1 MTTFNS
7 ISEIV
12 NTVANFNNEPF
23 ILVPSYTGEYI
34 PNWDIITEDGPNA
47 KEGNHF
53 LTLPEDDITHLTIDE
68 QKEIEELVSLL
79 PSNTVLHSISV
90 QQLSTGEFAYTYVF
104 KRSCT
109 PYPTNFQASKAL
121 SAAIPK
127 FNAFFNMVNDLTEYA
142 GHYYIT
148 PIPNTD
154 IVLGTFVIG

>member
-1 MTTFNS
+1 MVQKTFINGEGS
-7 ISEIV
+7 SKGNAATIGMLYTYWHEISK
-12 NTVANFNNEPF
+12 
-23 ILVPSYTGEYI
+23 
-34 PNWDIITEDGPNA
+34 DG
-47 KEGNHF
+47 
-53 LTLPEDDITHLTIDE
+53 ITHPTIDE

-90 QQLSTGEFAYTYVF
+90 QELSTGEFAYTYVF

-109 PYPTNFQASKAL
+109 IYPTNFQSSKAL

>member
-1 MTTFNS
+1 MIQKTFINGEGS
-7 ISEIV
+7 SKFNAATIGMLYTYWHEISK
-12 NTVANFNNEPF
+12 
-23 ILVPSYTGEYI
+23 
-34 PNWDIITEDGPNA
+34 DG
-47 KEGNHF
+47 
-53 LTLPEDDITHLTIDE
+53 ITHLTIDE

-79 PSNTVLHSISV
+79 PRNLILTQISMQELSN
-90 QQLSTGEFAYTYVF
+90 GEFVYTYVF

-148 PIPNTD
+148 PIYNTD
-154 IVLGTFVIG
+154 IVLGTFIIG

>member
-1 MTTFNS
+1 MVQKTF
-7 ISEIV
+7 I
-12 NTVANFNNEPF
+12 NNEGSSKF
-23 ILVPSYTGEYI
+23 NAATIGMLYTYWHEI
-34 PNWDIITEDGPNA
+34 A
-47 KEGNHF
+47 K
-53 LTLPEDDITHLTIDE
+53 DDITHLTIDE

-148 PIPNTD
+148 PIYNTD
-154 IVLGTFVIG
+154 IVLGTFIIG

>member
-1 MTTFNS
+1 MVQKTF
-7 ISEIV
+7 I
-12 NTVANFNNEPF
+12 NNEGSSKF
-23 ILVPSYTGEYI
+23 NAATIGMLYTYWHEVS
-34 PNWDIITEDGPNA
+34 
-47 KEGNHF
+47 K
-53 LTLPEDDITHLTIDE
+53 DDITHLTIDE

-79 PSNTVLHSISV
+79 PRNLVLTQISM
-90 QQLSTGEFAYTYVF
+90 QELSTGEFAYTYVC

-109 PYPTNFQASKAL
+109 TNFQASKAL

>member
-1 MTTFNS
+1 MVQKTF
-7 ISEIV
+7 I
-12 NTVANFNNEPF
+12 NNEGSSKF
-23 ILVPSYTGEYI
+23 NAATIGMLYTYWHEVS
-34 PNWDIITEDGPNA
+34 
-47 KEGNHF
+47 K
-53 LTLPEDDITHLTIDE
+53 DDIPHLTIDE

-90 QQLSTGEFAYTYVF
+90 QELSTGEFAYTYVF

-148 PIPNTD
+148 PIYNTD

>member
-1 MTTFNS
+1 MVQKTF
-7 ISEIV
+7 I
-12 NTVANFNNEPF
+12 NNEGSSKF
-23 ILVPSYTGEYI
+23 NAATIGMLYTYWHEI
-34 PNWDIITEDGPNA
+34 SKDG
-47 KEGNHF
+47 
-53 LTLPEDDITHLTIDE
+53 ITHLTIDE

-148 PIPNTD
+148 PIYNTD
-154 IVLGTFVIG
+154 IVLGTFIIG

>member
-1 MTTFNS
+1 MVQKTF
-7 ISEIV
+7 I
-12 NTVANFNNEPF
+12 NNEGSSKF
-23 ILVPSYTGEYI
+23 NAATIGMLYTYWHEI
-34 PNWDIITEDGPNA
+34 SKDG
-47 KEGNHF
+47 
-53 LTLPEDDITHLTIDE
+53 ITHLTIDE

-90 QQLSTGEFAYTYVF
+90 QKLSTGEFAYTYVF

-148 PIPNTD
+148 PIYNTD
-154 IVLGTFVIG
+154 IVLGTFIIG

>member
-1 MTTFNS
+1 MVQKTF
-7 ISEIV
+7 I
-12 NTVANFNNEPF
+12 NNEGSSKF
-23 ILVPSYTGEYI
+23 NAATIGMLYTYWHEI
-34 PNWDIITEDGPNA
+34 SKDG
-47 KEGNHF
+47 
-53 LTLPEDDITHLTIDE
+53 ITHLTIDE

-109 PYPTNFQASKAL
+109 PYPTNFQASKAS
-121 SAAIPK
+121 SAAMPK
-127 FNAFFNMVNDLTEYA
+127 FNALFHMVNDLTEYA

-154 IVLGTFVIG
+154 IVLGTFIIG

>member
-1 MTTFNS
+1 MVQKTFINGEGS
-7 ISEIV
+7 SK
-12 NTVANFNNEPF
+12 FNAAT
-23 ILVPSYTGEYI
+23 IGMLYTYWHEVSK
-34 PNWDIITEDGPNA
+34 DG
-47 KEGNHF
+47 
-53 LTLPEDDITHLTIDE
+53 ITHPTFDE

-79 PSNTVLHSISV
+79 PSNLVLTQIAM

-109 PYPTNFQASKAL
+109 TNFQASKAL

-154 IVLGTFVIG
+154 IVLGTFIIG

>member
-1 MTTFNS
+1 MVQKTF
-7 ISEIV
+7 I
-12 NTVANFNNEPF
+12 NNEGSSKF
-23 ILVPSYTGEYI
+23 NAATIGMLYTYWHEI
-34 PNWDIITEDGPNA
+34 SKDG
-47 KEGNHF
+47 
-53 LTLPEDDITHLTIDE
+53 ITHPTIDE

-79 PSNTVLHSISV
+79 PRNLVLTQISM
-90 QQLSTGEFAYTYVF
+90 QKLSTGEFAYTYVF

-109 PYPTNFQASKAL
+109 TNFQASKAL

>member
-1 MTTFNS
+1 MVQKTFINGEGLS
-7 ISEIV
+7 KFNAATIGMLYTYWHEI
-12 NTVANFNNEPF
+12 AK
-23 ILVPSYTGEYI
+23 
-34 PNWDIITEDGPNA
+34 DG
-47 KEGNHF
+47 
-53 LTLPEDDITHLTIDE
+53 ITHLTIDE

-142 GHYYIT
+142 GHYYVT
-148 PIPNTD
+148 PIYNTD
-154 IVLGTFVIG
+154 IVLGTFIIG

>member
-1 MTTFNS
+1 MVQKTF
-7 ISEIV
+7 I
-12 NTVANFNNEPF
+12 NNEGSSKF
-23 ILVPSYTGEYI
+23 NAATIGMLYTYWHEI
-34 PNWDIITEDGPNA
+34 A
-47 KEGNHF
+47 K
-53 LTLPEDDITHLTIDE
+53 DDITHLTIDE

-142 GHYYIT
+142 GHYYVT
-148 PIPNTD
+148 PIYNTD
-154 IVLGTFVIG
+154 IVLGTFIIG

>member
-1 MTTFNS
+1 MVQKTF
-7 ISEIV
+7 I
-12 NTVANFNNEPF
+12 NNEGSSKF
-23 ILVPSYTGEYI
+23 NAATIGMLYTYWHEVSK
-34 PNWDIITEDGPNA
+34 DG
-47 KEGNHF
+47 
-53 LTLPEDDITHLTIDE
+53 ITHPTSDE

-148 PIPNTD
+148 PIYNTD
-154 IVLGTFVIG
+154 IVLGTFIIG

>member
-1 MTTFNS
+1 MVQKTF
-7 ISEIV
+7 I
-12 NTVANFNNEPF
+12 NNEGSSKF
-23 ILVPSYTGEYI
+23 NAATIGMLYTYWHEI
-34 PNWDIITEDGPNA
+34 AKDG
-47 KEGNHF
+47 
-53 LTLPEDDITHLTIDE
+53 ITHLTIDE
-68 QKEIEELVSLL
+68 QKDIEELVSLL

-90 QQLSTGEFAYTYVF
+90 QKLSTGEFAYTYVF

-148 PIPNTD
+148 PIYNTD
-154 IVLGTFVIG
+154 IVLGTFIIG

>member
-1 MTTFNS
+1 MVQTTFINGEGLS
-7 ISEIV
+7 KFNAATIGMLYTYWHEI
-12 NTVANFNNEPF
+12 
-23 ILVPSYTGEYI
+23 
-34 PNWDIITEDGPNA
+34 A
-47 KEGNHF
+47 K
-53 LTLPEDDITHLTIDE
+53 DDITHLTIDE

-148 PIPNTD
+148 PIYNTD
-154 IVLGTFVIG
+154 IVLGTFIIG

>member
-1 MTTFNS
+1 MVQKTFINGECS
-7 ISEIV
+7 SKGNAATISMLYTYWHEI
-12 NTVANFNNEPF
+12 
-23 ILVPSYTGEYI
+23 SK
-34 PNWDIITEDGPNA
+34 DG
-47 KEGNHF
+47 
-53 LTLPEDDITHLTIDE
+53 ITHPTIDE

-90 QQLSTGEFAYTYVF
+90 QELSTGEFAYTYVF

-109 PYPTNFQASKAL
+109 TNFQASKAL

-154 IVLGTFVIG
+154 IVLGTFIIG

>member
-1 MTTFNS
+1 MVQKTF
-7 ISEIV
+7 I
-12 NTVANFNNEPF
+12 NNEGSSKF
-23 ILVPSYTGEYI
+23 NAATIGMLYTYWHEVSK
-34 PNWDIITEDGPNA
+34 DG
-47 KEGNHF
+47 
-53 LTLPEDDITHLTIDE
+53 ITHPTIDE

-90 QQLSTGEFAYTYVF
+90 QELSTGEFAYTYVF

-148 PIPNTD
+148 PIYNTD
-154 IVLGTFVIG
+154 IVLGTFIIG